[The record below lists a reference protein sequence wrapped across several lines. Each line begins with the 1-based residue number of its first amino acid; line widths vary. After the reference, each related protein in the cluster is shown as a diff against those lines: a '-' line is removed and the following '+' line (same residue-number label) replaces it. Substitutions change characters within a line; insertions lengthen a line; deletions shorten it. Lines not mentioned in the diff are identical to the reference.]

1 MEEVNMVRIILAIL
15 AVFVAWSALDFI
27 IHGVILAAPYQAT
40 AQLWRPMN
48 QMKMTFLHVTTLI
61 AAIIFVI
68 LYVRLISPKNIIRGL
83 EYGLLFGL
91 ASGVPMGLGTYSV
104 MPIPLYMAIVWLIG
118 MVVEMALGGVIVG
131 AMIPEQ
137 SAFKRFLGR

>member
-1 MEEVNMVRIILAIL
+1 MVRIILAIL
-15 AVFVAWSALDFI
+15 AVFAAWSALDFI
-27 IHGVILAAPYQAT
+27 IHGVILEAQYHAT

-48 QMKMTFLHVTTLI
+48 QMKMWVLHATALI
-61 AAIIFVI
+61 AAIVFVI

-91 ASGVPMGLGTYSV
+91 ITGVSMGFGTYSM

-118 MVVEMALGGVIVG
+118 SIVEMAAGGIIAG
-131 AMIPEQ
+131 AIIKEE
-137 SAFKRFLGR
+137 SSGLKRFFGR

>member
-1 MEEVNMVRIILAIL
+1 MIRVILAIL

-27 IHGVILAAPYQAT
+27 IHGVILEAQYHAT

-48 QMKMTFLHVTTLI
+48 QMKMWLLHVSVLI
-61 AAIIFVI
+61 AAIVFVV

-91 ASGVPMGLGTYSV
+91 AAGVSMGLGTYSF
-104 MPIPLYMAIVWLIG
+104 MPIPLYMALVWLIG
-118 MVVEMALGGVIVG
+118 SIVEMAAGGIIAG
-131 AMIPEQ
+131 AIIKEE
-137 SAFKRFLGR
+137 SSGLKRFFSR

>member
-1 MEEVNMVRIILAIL
+1 MVRIILAIL
-15 AVFVAWSALDFI
+15 AVFVAWSAVGFVV
-27 IHGVILAAPYQAT
+27 HGVILAAPYLAT

-48 QMKMTFLHVTTLI
+48 QMKTTVMHLTSLI

-91 ASGVPMGLGTYSV
+91 ASGVSMGLGTYSV
-104 MPIPLYMAIVWLIG
+104 MPVPLYMAIVWLIG
-118 MVVEMALGGVIVG
+118 RILEMALGGVIVG
-131 AMIPEQ
+131 AMIPEE
-137 SAFKRFLGR
+137 SALKRFLGR